1 MSSVRPMPDL
11 SASPAPPASGPIVPA
26 GADVT
31 RRAFLGGACAI
42 GTLLALGVPLA
53 GCSTAVR
60 SGAGPADGDAPEA
73 VPDGAATDA
82 PSETASGI
90 AFDGATLTVT
100 LGRPDT
106 APLGA
111 VGGAVFVAA
120 RSVVVVNDGG
130 TLRAFSTV
138 CPHGGCDVDAVEPAP
153 TDSGR
158 SGGEIVCACHGA
170 RFGLD
175 GAVRVGPARDP
186 LTPLMVTRTATG
198 AVVALG

>member
-1 MSSVRPMPDL
+1 MPDP
-11 SASPAPPASGPIVPA
+11 SASPAPPASSPIVPA

-31 RRAFLGGACAI
+31 RRDFLGSACAI

-53 GCSTAVR
+53 GCSTARR
-60 SGAGPADGDAPEA
+60 SGAARTDGDAA
-73 VPDGAATDA
+73 DA
-82 PSETASGI
+82 DASGI

-106 APLGA
+106 APLGT

-130 TLRAFSTV
+130 RLRAFSTV

-153 TDSGR
+153 PGSGR

-186 LTPLMVTRTATG
+186 LTPLALTRTATG
-198 AVVALG
+198 AVVTLG